1 MKDVLLC
8 LAAFLLLTWVIYLKA
23 QIVKLLQQ
31 NERMAALLKLKLD
44 KDKAG
49 MEVGGDD
56 QVIGKK
62 PGWMK

>member
-8 LAAFLLLTWVIYLKA
+8 LAALFLLAWVIYLKA
-23 QIVKLLQQ
+23 EIVKLLEQ
-31 NERMAALLKLKLD
+31 NEKLAALLKVKID

-49 MEVGGDD
+49 MEVGGDN
-56 QVIGKK
+56 QVFGKK